1 MMHPVKI
8 VISTK
13 IILIHV
19 ELILK
24 YSAIPAHTPLMLTSF
39 DDFAN
44 FFIFFLWLDFWVCEN
59 IELQVGRVIICRFE
73 FRK

>member
-39 DDFAN
+39 DDFASS
-44 FFIFFLWLDFWVCEN
+44 FIFLLWLDLMVCEN
-59 IELQVGRVIICRFE
+59 IDLQVGRVITYRSE

>member
-1 MMHPVKI
+1 
-8 VISTK
+8 
-13 IILIHV
+13 
-19 ELILK
+19 LILK

-44 FFIFFLWLDFWVCEN
+44 FFIFLLWLYLRVCEN
-59 IELQVGRVIICRFE
+59 IELQVGRVITCRFE